1 MTIRNVAT
9 RLAVLHH
16 HGEEL
21 VEMDELARQRAEV
34 ETNETAVVTYHCPA
48 PDCGTVV
55 TVGAMTTDIE
65 APLPPDAPGVH

>member
-1 MTIRNVAT
+1 
-9 RLAVLHH
+9 
-16 HGEEL
+16 
-21 VEMDELARQRAEV
+21 V
-34 ETNETAVVTYHCPA
+34 ETNETAVVTYQCPG